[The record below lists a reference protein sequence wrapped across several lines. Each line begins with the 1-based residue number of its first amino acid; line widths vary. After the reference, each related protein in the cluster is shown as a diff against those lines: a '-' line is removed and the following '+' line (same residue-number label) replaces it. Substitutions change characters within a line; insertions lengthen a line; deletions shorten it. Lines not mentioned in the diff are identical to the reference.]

1 MERRYTW
8 RRLLGKPG
16 QEVPTGVKVV
26 GGGGGGGTV
35 PVPGQH
41 HSSAG
46 STDTELTTLDTHEL
60 WIPEPE
66 PKPYATSALHQF
78 GQEMLKLSRGLESVA
93 SSTSPSPRTFMFR

>member
-1 MERRYTW
+1 MTMEYVVGNLERRYTW
-8 RRLLGKPG
+8 RRLLGRPG
-16 QEVPTGVKVV
+16 S
-26 GGGGGGGTV
+26 GGT
-35 PVPGQH
+35 PGQH

-46 STDTELTTLDTHEL
+46 STDTELTTLDMHEL

-93 SSTSPSPRTFMFR
+93 TCQPTTPSPFLRYR